1 MSENREYI
9 TQEQDNGTVIISE
22 EVVAAIATVAIADV
36 EGVAGLNTKTG
47 SDIMEII
54 GVKGVKDWSR
64 GLKVTISEDNELN
77 IDCDINVKYGQVVVD
92 VAVAAQSAIVSAVE
106 SMTGIR
112 PAAVNI
118 NVCNIVR

>member
-22 EVVAAIATVAIADV
+22 EVIAAIATVAISDV
-36 EGVAGLNTKTG
+36 EGVAGLNAKTG

-54 GVKGVKDWSR
+54 GVKGVKDWGR
-64 GLKVTISEDNELN
+64 GLKVLISEDNDLT
-77 IDCDINVKYGQVVVD
+77 IDCDINVQYGQVVMD
-92 VAVAAQSAIVSAVE
+92 VAVAAQNAILSAVE

-112 PAAVNI
+112 AAAVNI

>member
-9 TQEQDNGTVIISE
+9 TQDQDNGTVIISE
-22 EVVAAIATVAIADV
+22 EVIAAIATVAIADV
-36 EGVAGLNTKTG
+36 EGVAGLNVKTG

-54 GVKGVKDWSR
+54 GVKGVKDWGR
-64 GLKVTISEDNELN
+64 GLKVEITEDNELTV
-77 IDCDINVKYGQVVVD
+77 DCDINVKYGQVVVE
-92 VAVAAQSAIVSAVE
+92 VAKNAQSAVLSAIE

-112 PAAVNI
+112 AAAVNI